1 MAESATPTVTVDKKH
16 WYLATIAGMA
26 SYLDAGVIVSV
37 GLSLAIWKGEYG
49 LSAGTIGI
57 ISAALTLSI
66 AAGSLV
72 GGRIADI
79 FGRRRV
85 FNIDLLMYVL
95 GVALIAAS
103 ANQLMIIIGV
113 IVAGLAAGADLPTS
127 IAVVSGIAPPEAR
140 GRLVAFTQVMW
151 GAGIAAVTAL
161 GFVVSTLGLLGS
173 RILFLHLVV
182 LGILTWVVRVFSSL
196 VNDLEEEALANA
208 PDADDLKGP
217 ALPLRALFG
226 NRQFVITM
234 ALTSAFY
241 VGWGL
246 MANTWGQFKAFFLTT
261 VSGATQSSATAWLFI
276 ATLSGLVTGMVF
288 VRIADTRWRK
298 PLFYVGAVGQIAA
311 MVLGAVTGGEVF
323 WVMIIVLLTFNLMYP
338 FAGEAIYKV
347 WTQEG
352 FPANA
357 RASAQGF
364 TSAIARFIFAGF
376 AVITPTIIADSPSG
390 LLWILAG
397 CATFAAIVGSYLIGR
412 DRTGSGDNGSGKS
425 TAPQAITSA

>member
-1 MAESATPTVTVDKKH
+1 MAEAATSTGLVGKKH
-16 WYLATIAGMA
+16 WFLATIAGMA

-49 LSAGTIGI
+49 LTAGTIGI

-66 AAGSLV
+66 AVGSLI
-72 GGRIADI
+72 GGRLADM

-85 FNIDLLMYVL
+85 FNIDLLIYVL
-95 GVALIAAS
+95 GVVLIATS
-103 ANQLMIIIGV
+103 TNQTMIIAGV

-127 IAVVSGIAPPEAR
+127 IAVVAGMAPPDAR

-161 GFVVSTLGLLGS
+161 GFVVSTMGMLGVRL
-173 RILFLHLVV
+173 LFLHLIV
-182 LGILTWVVRVFSSL
+182 LGALTWAIRVFSPIL
-196 VNDLEEEALANA
+196 HDLEEQALQTST
-208 PDADDLKGP
+208 DADALQGP

-226 NRQFVITM
+226 NKKFVAAM
-234 ALTSAFY
+234 ALTAGFY
-241 VGWGL
+241 VAWGL

-276 ATLSGLVTGMVF
+276 ATLSGLATGMVF
-288 VRIADTRWRK
+288 VRIADTRWRR

-323 WVMIIVLLTFNLMYP
+323 WVMIVVLLTFNLMYP
-338 FAGEAIYKV
+338 FAGEALYKV
-347 WTQEG
+347 WTQES

-357 RASAQGF
+357 RATAQGF
-364 TSAIARFIFAGF
+364 TNAVARFIFAGF
-376 AVITPTIIADSPSG
+376 AVVTPTIIAGSPSG

-397 CATFAAIVGSYLIGR
+397 CATVAAIVGSYILGG
-412 DRTGSGDNGSGKS
+412 DSTSTKATEPQNSSG
-425 TAPQAITSA
+425 PQAMPV